1 MATETGN
8 TAAAPV
14 TLRPDSSDKYAPA
27 NLMLYRTSIAL
38 LRTLVG
44 EDIFTESEYRRARA
58 MLNKKYGLSSSSI
71 FADTA

>member
-8 TAAAPV
+8 IAAAPV
-14 TLRPDSSDKYAPA
+14 TLHPDNSDKYASA

-38 LRTLVG
+38 LHTLVD
-44 EDIFTESEYRRARA
+44 EDIFTEGEYRKARA